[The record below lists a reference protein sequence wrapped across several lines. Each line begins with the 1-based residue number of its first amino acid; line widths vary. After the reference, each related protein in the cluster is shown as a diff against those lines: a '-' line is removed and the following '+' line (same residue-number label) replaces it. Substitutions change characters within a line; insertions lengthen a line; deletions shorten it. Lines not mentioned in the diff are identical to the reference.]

1 MPKTHI
7 RTRRTHP
14 LNALRA
20 FEAAARLGRV
30 SAAADE
36 LGVTHGAV
44 SRQVRQLE
52 QYLDIELFEGSRRRP
67 VATSA
72 GTHLADRLTPIFQ
85 RLDDTLIE
93 IVDQRHGPLD
103 VACYSTSAVRWLIP
117 RLHRFQKANPTI
129 DVRLSTSED
138 RNAPGRG
145 RHDILIFALDPK
157 SDPAEGDIRLFEE
170 VLGPVLMPRLLRTRR
185 KATFAALADL
195 TLLETR
201 TRRNAWPIWARTQS
215 PTSPERPTRTAEFD
229 HYSFAIEAASSGLGV
244 CIVPLHLVAEDV
256 RSRRLIAPLGFAA
269 SGYHYVMRPR
279 LPTSDKA
286 ERFMTWLKV
295 EVLACQADWRAIA
308 AG

>member
-1 MPKTHI
+1 MPKPHI

-30 SAAADE
+30 SAAAEE

-72 GTHLADRLTPIFQ
+72 GTRLADRLTPLFQ
-85 RLDDTLIE
+85 RLDDMLIE
-93 IVDQRHGPLD
+93 VVDQRHGPLD
-103 VACYSTSAVRWLIP
+103 VACYSTFAVRWLIP
-117 RLHRFQKANPTI
+117 RLHRFQKANQNI

-138 RNAPGRG
+138 RIATGRG
-145 RHDILIFALDPK
+145 RHDVQIVALDPK
-157 SDPAEGDIRLFEE
+157 SNHEEGDIRLFDE
-170 VLGPVLMPRLLRTRR
+170 VLGPVVTAKLLSARR
-185 KATFAALADL
+185 KPTLAALTAL

-201 TRRNAWPIWARTQS
+201 TRRNAWPIWAKAQS
-215 PTSPERPTRTAEFD
+215 PTRPERPTRSAEFD

-256 RSRRLIAPLGFAA
+256 RSGRLVAPLGFAA
-269 SGYHYVMRPR
+269 SGYRYVMRARSPR
-279 LPTSDKA
+279 SDKA
-286 ERFMTWLKV
+286 ERFITWIKA
-295 EVLACQADWRAIA
+295 EVLACQADWRAISVR
-308 AG
+308 